1 MILAYTAKYASAFY
15 GPFRDALQ
23 SAPKK
28 GDKKSYQLNFSN
40 RFEAIQEA
48 LLDSSESAD
57 MIMVKP
63 ATCYLDIVTKLTET
77 VTQPVAA
84 YHVSGEYAM
93 LKAADK
99 EGMIDYSSALSEVL
113 HSIKRA
119 GARFILSYGAL
130 DYLKQSKMQ

>member
-1 MILAYTAKYASAFY
+1 MASELERACE
-15 GPFRDALQ
+15 
-23 SAPKK
+23 
-28 GDKKSYQLNFSN
+28 NIIN

-93 LKAADK
+93 IKAAVERGWLDEK
-99 EGMIDYSSALSEVL
+99 QSVIESVL
-113 HSIKRA
+113 AIKRA
-119 GARFILSYGAL
+119 GADFIISYFF
-130 DYLKQSKMQ
+130 